1 MSELKTNL
9 NEVSKKFD
17 RLIKH
22 LTKDGIRQAI
32 DTSLQIVGFAAVA
45 EHMIQTDMATAI
57 GAGVDDEKLTMRTGR
72 LAGSLMS
79 APRFSVSQLPTEI
92 SSYFMKS
99 KPKTIKKLPGGS
111 EGIHRVTVTGTNIEG
126 EKGTSVPYGAI
137 QEHGGT
143 TKPHVIVPKRA
154 SVLSFGGRF
163 YKKVNHPGSVIP
175 PRPYLTPA
183 LIGSQDKIST
193 IFQMTVKSE
202 GRLLGFL

>member
-1 MSELKTNL
+1 MSGLKTNL

-22 LTKDGIRQAI
+22 LTKDGIKQAI
-32 DTSLQIVGFAAVA
+32 DASLQLIGFVAVSD
-45 EHMIQTDMATAI
+45 HMIQTDLATAI
-57 GAGVDDEKLTMRTGR
+57 GAGVDSEKLTMRTGR

-79 APRFSVSQLPTEI
+79 APRFSTSQLPTEI

-126 EKGTSVPYGAI
+126 EKGTIVPYGAI
-137 QEHGGT
+137 HEYGGT

-163 YKKVNHPGSVIP
+163 YKKVNHPGSNIP
-175 PRPYLTPA
+175 ARPYLTPA
-183 LIGSQDKIST
+183 LTGSQDKIST
-193 IFQMTVKSE
+193 IFQMAVKSE
-202 GRLLGFL
+202 GRLLGFV

>member
-32 DTSLQIVGFAAVA
+32 DASLQLVGFAAVA
-45 EHMIQTDMATAI
+45 DHMIQTTRAQAI
-57 GAGVDDEKLTMRTGR
+57 TFPVDDEKLTMRIGT
-72 LAGSLMS
+72 LAGSLVN
-79 APRFSVSQLPTEI
+79 ARCFSRAELPTEI
-92 SSYFMKS
+92 SSYYLKE
-99 KPKTIKKLPGGS
+99 KPKTLRKLPGID

-126 EKGTSVPYGAI
+126 EKGTTVEYASKHEYGQDVQA
-137 QEHGGT
+137 
-143 TKPHVIVPKRA
+143 
-154 SVLSFGGRF
+154 
-163 YKKVNHPGSVIP
+163 
-175 PRPYLTPA
+175 RPFLTPA
-183 LIGSQDKIST
+183 LMESQDKIST